1 MDQVR
6 GQVRSLSS
14 LIHKCHIY
22 NYVSHKNTDR
32 ISYKKGCIQD
42 HTTYKAIES
51 LHLEQY
57 AGLAITIIILY
68 NVFNRP
74 RYTSAEV
81 APAILNAAL
90 IISSREDNFI
100 NLLASDV
107 YIFFCDVTF
116 NVLFE
121 TYMTYLCM

>member
-1 MDQVR
+1 MDQVS

-22 NYVSHKNTDR
+22 NYVSHKNT
-32 ISYKKGCIQD
+32 SYKKGCIQD

-57 AGLAITIIILY
+57 DGLAITIIILY
-68 NVFNRP
+68 NVFNRL

-100 NLLASDV
+100 SLLASDV
-107 YIFFCDVTF
+107 YIFFFDATF

>member
-1 MDQVR
+1 MDQVS

-57 AGLAITIIILY
+57 DGLAITIIILY

-74 RYTSAEV
+74 RYTGTSAEV

-100 NLLASDV
+100 SLLASGV
-107 YIFFCDVTF
+107 YFF
-116 NVLFE
+116 L
-121 TYMTYLCM
+121 

>member
-1 MDQVR
+1 M
-6 GQVRSLSS
+6 
-14 LIHKCHIY
+14 
-22 NYVSHKNTDR
+22 
-32 ISYKKGCIQD
+32 
-42 HTTYKAIES
+42 
-51 LHLEQY
+51 
-57 AGLAITIIILY
+57 IILY

-107 YIFFCDVTF
+107 YIFFCDATF